1 MAQIVRI
8 GNVSVPAQKNV
19 YVALSTIYGIGKKF
33 KKKSRARQVLEKLKI
48 DPLAKTKDL
57 TDEQINLINHEVQQ
71 FEIEGD
77 LKQIKKQNI
86 EEKIRINCLQGRLH
100 SMGKKVRGQPT
111 RHNNR
116 TRPSGIIS
124 FTKQRVAVTG
134 KKKAPKQG

>member
-1 MAQIVRI
+1 MTQTVRI
-8 GNVSVPAQKNV
+8 GNVNVLAQKNIR
-19 YVALSTIYGIGKKF
+19 VALSGIYGIGKKF
-33 KKKSRARQVLEKLKI
+33 KKKSCARQILEKLKI
-48 DPLAKTKDL
+48 NPLMKTKDL
-57 TDEQINLINHEVQQ
+57 TDDQINLINHEVQQ
-71 FEIEGD
+71 FEVEGD

-116 TRPSGIIS
+116 TRPSGITS
-124 FTKQRVAVTG
+124 FTKQRVAVAG

>member
-1 MAQIVRI
+1 MVRI
-8 GNVSVPAQKNV
+8 SNVNLPKQKNI
-19 YVALSTIYGIGKKF
+19 YIALSYIYGVGKKF
-33 KKKSRARQVLEKLKI
+33 KKKSQARQILEKLNI
-48 DPLAKTKDL
+48 DPFLKTENL

-71 FEIEGD
+71 LEVEGD
-77 LKQIKKQNI
+77 LKQTKKQNI

-116 TRPSGIIS
+116 TRPNSIIS
-124 FTKQRVAVTG
+124 ITKNRVAVAG